1 MAPTNVLDPLGIFK
15 PAGNPVPKNVIP
27 PTPTSFAAKPVYP
40 GGQASLSPFATLG
53 APAPVMPHQLVA
65 QHLNQIFAANPP
77 SFAAS
82 GALPVQPTVSNTV
95 RQFHSY

>member
-1 MAPTNVLDPLGIFK
+1 
-15 PAGNPVPKNVIP
+15 
-27 PTPTSFAAKPVYP
+27 
-40 GGQASLSPFATLG
+40 
-53 APAPVMPHQLVA
+53 MPHQLVA